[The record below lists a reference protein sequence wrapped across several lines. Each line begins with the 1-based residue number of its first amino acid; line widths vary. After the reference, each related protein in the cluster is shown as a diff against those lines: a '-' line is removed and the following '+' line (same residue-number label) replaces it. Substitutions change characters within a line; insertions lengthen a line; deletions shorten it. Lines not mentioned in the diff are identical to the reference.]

1 MATEKEIN
9 GEYHRK
15 KRIKNNPQ
23 QKKKSNGDQNGE
35 NMKLTE
41 NITERKAK

>member
-1 MATEKEIN
+1 MASITE
-9 GEYHRK
+9 RK
-15 KRIKNNPQ
+15 GSKTSHS
-23 QKKKSNGDQNGE
+23 KKKNNGDQNGE